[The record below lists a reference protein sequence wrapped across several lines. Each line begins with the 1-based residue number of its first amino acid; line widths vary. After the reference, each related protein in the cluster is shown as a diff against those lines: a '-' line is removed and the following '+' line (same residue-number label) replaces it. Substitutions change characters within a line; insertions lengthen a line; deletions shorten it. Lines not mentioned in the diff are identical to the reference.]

1 MDNPG
6 TQQAI
11 MWIKKSENILLL
23 THKKIDG
30 DGLASTIAL
39 YLMLKK
45 MHKNVTAICE
55 DPVPD
60 IYKFLPTTDILATE
74 LTNTKDFIVSIHCPD
89 CEIDNLRYTMGEDRI
104 NIIISLQKGELTSKN
119 ISFQKGVN
127 KYDLIIVLDT
137 PDHESLGS
145 IYDSHVDMFFSIPV
159 INIDH
164 HITNTYFG
172 KINLVDV
179 TASSTAEILLSLA
192 GALAKDLIDE
202 DIATLLLAGIIVDTG
217 SFQNP
222 NTTPLS
228 FAAAAQLIAL
238 GARQQ
243 EIIKNIYKTK
253 KLTTLKLWGKV
264 LSNVKNDPIY
274 RIVWSSVTYQEL
286 QQNNASKND
295 IPGIV
300 DDLLANAPGAEI
312 ILLFVETDHNMVN
325 VFIKTIN
332 PGIDA
337 SKIASLFAGTG
348 SYSDGFCS
356 LAAPLYEAEKQVL
369 DKVCALQGNRLGIS
383 PHHQNE
389 IPPPQQEKDSSM
401 LTTQSHPI
409 PEIPVHHLEDSI
421 GASLLTQLQQK
432 KTIPKKKT

>member
-1 MDNPG
+1 
-6 TQQAI
+6 
-11 MWIKKSENILLL
+11 LLL

-60 IYKFLPTTDILATE
+60 IYKFLPTTDILATA

-89 CEIDNLRYTMGEDRI
+89 CEIDNLRYTMEEDRI
-104 NIIISLQKGELTSKN
+104 NIIISPKKGELTSKN
-119 ISFQKGVN
+119 ISFKKGVN

-137 PDHESLGS
+137 PDHESLGA
-145 IYDSHVDMFFSIPV
+145 IYDTHVDMFFSIPV

-179 TASSTAEILLSLA
+179 TASSTAEILLSF
-192 GALAKDLIDE
+192 GQMITKENIMDE

-222 NTTPLS
+222 NTTPVS
-228 FAAAAQLIAL
+228 FAAASKLIAL

-253 KLTTLKLWGKV
+253 KLTTLKLWGKI

-295 IPGIV
+295 IAGIV

-348 SYSDGFCS
+348 SYSDGLCS

-369 DKVCALQGNRLGIS
+369 DKLCALQGNRLGITL
-383 PHHQNE
+383 HDQHE
-389 IPPPQQEKDSSM
+389 IPTPKREESFSTFLPQSQ
-401 LTTQSHPI
+401 PI
-409 PEIPVHHLEDSI
+409 PEIPVTHLEDSL
-421 GASLLTQLQQK
+421 GASLLTQLKQEKGRTIQK
-432 KTIPKKKT
+432 KKE